1 MQEFEPAQRTAPF
14 PLRAKTSHNFE
25 EALDRAV
32 RTSVNSMLELRGCV
46 EKCVCDLRGGGMGP
60 AEVLI
65 TLKAYVRHTARTHP
79 PLGQAGSSW
88 AADALMD
95 EITKWAIVEFYKNES

>member
-1 MQEFEPAQRTAPF
+1 
-14 PLRAKTSHNFE
+14 
-25 EALDRAV
+25 
-32 RTSVNSMLELRGCV
+32 
-46 EKCVCDLRGGGMGP
+46 MGP